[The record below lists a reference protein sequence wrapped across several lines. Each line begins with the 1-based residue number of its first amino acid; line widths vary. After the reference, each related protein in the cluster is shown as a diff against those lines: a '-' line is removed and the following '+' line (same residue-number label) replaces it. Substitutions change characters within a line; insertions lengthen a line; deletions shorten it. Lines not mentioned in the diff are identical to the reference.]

1 MGDNGHNSIVI
12 GMSGGVDS
20 SAAAALLA
28 EARPGGVVGLTMQL
42 WDQRRLQSTELV
54 LLSEAKHL
62 SGAPSN
68 RSVEI
73 LRPPRRAQDV
83 RKKAEAD
90 RAKPQK
96 HNRELPTVHAGRC
109 CSIDDAYD
117 ARRVAA
123 HLGLPFYVVNYEA
136 RFEADVVRP
145 FVETYLAGE
154 TPIPCTLCNNF
165 IKFDQL
171 LATARQIGAGR
182 VATGHYARVRLN
194 AGSGRYEL
202 RRAVDTAKDQTYFLW
217 GLTQE
222 QLAATEFPL
231 GELTKP
237 EVRELARR
245 RGLPVAEKAESQ
257 EICFVPS
264 GNYIRFIEAYLEEQG
279 GRLPSG
285 PGEIVSSD
293 GRVLGEHTGL
303 HQFTVGQRRGLGLAA
318 GKPLYVLALD
328 RARNRVIVG
337 EERELYRGEVRA
349 REPNWISIAPPAAP
363 VRALVKVR
371 HKHQPAA
378 ATVAAEAG
386 ETVRIT
392 FDEPQRALT
401 PGQAAVFYAEADP
414 GLVLGGAWLC

>member
-1 MGDNGHNSIVI
+1 VLYASTMGDNGHNSIVI

-28 EARPGGVVGLTMQL
+28 ESRPGGVVGLTMQL
-42 WDQRRLQSTELV
+42 WDQRRLQN
-54 LLSEAKHL
+54 
-62 SGAPSN
+62 PSAG
-68 RSVEI
+68 S
-73 LRPPRRAQDV
+73 
-83 RKKAEAD
+83 
-90 RAKPQK
+90 
-96 HNRELPTVHAGRC
+96 LPVVHAGRC

-279 GRLPSG
+279 GHLPSG

-337 EERELYRGEVRA
+337 EERELYRRTVRA
-349 REPNWISIAPPAAP
+349 REPNWISFAPPAAP

-386 ETVRIT
+386 DTVQIT
-392 FDEPQRALT
+392 FDDPQRALT